1 MNMFYYIIIENP
13 VTETKTTK
21 TYKTENGVEKA
32 YAKACEDENNF
43 VSMFRERTG
52 YELNDTSIKS
62 NF

>member
-1 MNMFYYIIIENP
+1 MFYITIENP

-21 TYKTENGVEKA
+21 TYKTESGATKA
-32 YAKACEDENNF
+32 YAKACEDENNY

-52 YELNDTSIKS
+52 YELHDTFIKS

>member
-1 MNMFYYIIIENP
+1 MFYITITNP

-21 TYKTENGVEKA
+21 TYKTESGATKA

-52 YELNDTSIKS
+52 NELHDTFIKS
-62 NF
+62 NN

>member
-1 MNMFYYIIIENP
+1 MFYYITIENP

-21 TYKTENGVEKA
+21 TYKTESGAERA

-52 YELNDTSIKS
+52 NELHDAFIKS

>member
-1 MNMFYYIIIENP
+1 MFYYITIENP
-13 VTETKTTK
+13 VTETKTAK
-21 TYKTENGVEKA
+21 TYKTESGATKA

-52 YELNDTSIKS
+52 NELHDAFIKS

>member
-1 MNMFYYIIIENP
+1 MFYITIINP

-21 TYKTENGVEKA
+21 TYKTESGATKA
-32 YAKACEDENNF
+32 YAKACEDENNY

-52 YELNDTSIKS
+52 YELHDTFIKS